1 VETVHLCSLRARLSV
16 PERRDAMRP
25 AGRQQRKDTGD
36 HEPDG
41 GGPPPSELGSFAH
54 PVSDV
59 FVLAATERAERHRT
73 RDGSGVV
80 PSDVFA
86 HMGFAYNPAASRQ
99 FRPYLEALMAAG
111 LLGTAS
117 RKKVRLWVLTSV
129 GRRALANA
137 QGKGEGAVLPESPQ
151 HRKWRHSRETASELI
166 DSYRSDVRALL
177 EEAVTLL
184 DSGSRA
190 HSDSW
195 FCLANRFPDATR
207 HLGAA
212 VYCLAEPVD
221 VRADVDDHTDPND
234 DKLEPDERARRRHL
248 RHGRRNVIHGQIV

>member
-1 VETVHLCSLRARLSV
+1 MPRTGKKQTEEA
-16 PERRDAMRP
+16 D
-25 AGRQQRKDTGD
+25 GR
-36 HEPDG
+36 EPDG

-99 FRPYLEALMAAG
+99 FRPYLEALMATG

-137 QGKGEGAVLPESPQ
+137 QRKGEGAVLPESPQ
-151 HRKWRHSRETASELI
+151 HRKWRHSREAASEWI
-166 DSYRSDVRALL
+166 DGYRSELRALL
-177 EEAVTLL
+177 GEADGLL
-184 DSGSRA
+184 DAGTQA
-190 HSDSW
+190 HSDQW
-195 FCLANRFPDATR
+195 FDLATR
-207 HLGAA
+207 LAAPATNIGAA
-212 VYCLAEPVD
+212 IYCLLEWPEPD
-221 VRADVDDHTDPND
+221 DTHADVDDYSDPGD
-234 DKLEPDERARRRHL
+234 DSLDPQERGRRRLL
-248 RHGRRNVIHGQIV
+248 RRGRRNILRGEIV